1 VITGHRSRYCRV
13 GEELANLWV
22 PYVKAFLSYAV
33 RQGFARIVLLESIG
47 GPVASDSSQA
57 VTLNF
62 KVLT

>member
-1 VITGHRSRYCRV
+1 MV